1 MPFEIKSRDDL
12 TIVPVHI
19 LHNPG
24 LSLEAKG
31 AAAVMYSYAELH
43 CTTDELALLLGID
56 ENHAKE
62 LICDLQNAGY
72 ENTFH
77 LSKEPEITIKRRY
90 GAPPI

>member
-1 MPFEIKSRDDL
+1 MPLEIRNRNEL

-31 AAAVMYSYAELH
+31 AAAVIYSYDELH
-43 CTTDELALLLGID
+43 CTADELALLLGIE

-62 LICDLQNAGY
+62 LICNLQNAGY
-72 ENTFH
+72 ENIFR
-77 LSKEPEITIKRRY
+77 LSKETKTHD
-90 GAPPI
+90 

>member
-1 MPFEIKSRDDL
+1 MPLEIRNRKKL
-12 TIVPVHI
+12 TIVPIHI

-43 CTTDELALLLGID
+43 CTTDELAQLLGVN

-62 LICDLQNAGY
+62 LIRNLQNAGY
-72 ENTFH
+72 ENIFGM
-77 LSKEPEITIKRRY
+77 SEQSEIND
-90 GAPPI
+90 